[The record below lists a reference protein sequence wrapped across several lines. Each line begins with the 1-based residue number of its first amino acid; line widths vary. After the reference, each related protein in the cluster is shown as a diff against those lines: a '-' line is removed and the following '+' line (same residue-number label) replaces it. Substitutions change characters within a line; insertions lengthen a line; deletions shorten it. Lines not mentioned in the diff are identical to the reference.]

1 MSRQV
6 VAVAGIRIGFA
17 VVVDVGDLVVVG
29 ADERAYGDG
38 VRGPVLDLEEVVE
51 DRRVARVGQPLTG
64 CGVAVRAG
72 RLPRRRVPEEVD
84 VEGALVHRRFEV
96 LGRELDLVVA
106 VGLEDVVDDHE
117 REVVR
122 RHRRRFLE
130 RCGGRV
136 FERRRGRVLEGGGG
150 RLVGGDFGVTTVAG
164 EEERDQQDEDDRGA
178 DDTRQSQLALGTRG
192 IAAGRQR
199 RRRRGRRRWFRRRL
213 VRGGDDLGRWRRRRY
228 WDRHGRRERRR
239 RWRRRFGRGHGF
251 VVGRLGL
258 VRRFDDGGR

>member
-117 REVVR
+117 REVIR
-122 RHRRRFLE
+122 
-130 RCGGRV
+130 
-136 FERRRGRVLEGGGG
+136 RRRGRFLEGGGG

-164 EEERDQQDEDDRGA
+164 EEERDQQDENDRSA
-178 DDTRQSQLALGTRG
+178 DDHRQSRLALGTRG